1 MNPMIFNESALQRCT
16 GNVTLLKRCR
26 RMKHLLQLLIAGF
39 TILGGVAGA
48 QVSQAGQGLDSAVL
62 ADLRHKL
69 PTEFPR
75 VRSVVVLLH
84 GRPTFEFYR
93 EGLDSLTLH
102 DARFATASVVATL
115 VGIALNEGLIK
126 STDQPLSDFLKE
138 AVEEGVDTRVR
149 TMKLENVLTLTAGF
163 DPSVKQVGKWAFP
176 TAFALRRPLVNEPG
190 AAFSFNPGTAHLAA
204 RVVVG
209 ATKGSISGF
218 AKKHLFGPLQ
228 IERYLWKIDGPGG
241 NELGYAGLQ
250 LSALDMAKIGQLHL
264 QDGVWNGKPLM
275 PSKYVN
281 AATRKQNNGG
291 APLGWKY
298 GYLWWVA
305 PFDAPSAF
313 MAGADDGQRIYVDR
327 TLDLVA
333 VVTSDSPRVRGQK
346 LADVDL
352 VLKNFV
358 LRSAKR

>member
-1 MNPMIFNESALQRCT
+1 
-16 GNVTLLKRCR
+16 
-26 RMKHLLQLLIAGF
+26 MKHLFRLLIAGF
-39 TILGGVAGA
+39 TLLGGVADA
-48 QVSQAGQGLDSAVL
+48 QVSQTGQGLDSVVL
-62 ADLRHKL
+62 TDLKQKL
-69 PTEFPR
+69 PTEFPS
-75 VRSVVVLLH
+75 VRSVVVLHH
-84 GRPTFEFYR
+84 GRPAFEFYR
-93 EGLDSLTLH
+93 DGLDALTLH
-102 DARFATASVVATL
+102 DARFATASVVSTL
-115 VGIALNEGLIK
+115 VGIALKEGLIK
-126 STDQPLSDFLKE
+126 STDQPLSEFLKE
-138 AVEEGVDTRVR
+138 AGEEGVDTRVR
-149 TMKLENVLTLTAGF
+149 TMKLEHVLTLTAGF

-250 LSALDMAKIGQLHL
+250 LSALDMAKIGQLYL
-264 QDGVWNGKPLM
+264 QDGVWNGKALM
-275 PSKYVN
+275 SSKYVD

-291 APLGWKY
+291 APLGWSY

-305 PFDAPSAF
+305 PTDAPSAF

-327 TLDLVA
+327 TLNLVA

-346 LADVDL
+346 LAEVDL